1 MSNVRPHRA
10 FIMANDDRSV
20 DLLGAKPLAEA
31 VSTAVKATIDGAGA
45 FLGRICLP
53 AAEEFGLLLR
63 DQVGA
68 WRQRNA
74 LAILAKAEAK
84 LQKLPPAQS
93 RTTHPRL
100 VDLVLRDGSWSDE
113 DQMQERWAGLLATG
127 CTERGYNDE
136 NLILARYLAQIT
148 PAQARLIDCAV
159 RHAHSSEA
167 RPGYQS
173 LGKVYLTADK
183 LHGAIGPHTHRE
195 LIIMLDHLAGL
206 GLLAF
211 PTRAREDGVAEL
223 ALTAMAEQLFVR
235 CQGFDGEPDS
245 YFEGR
250 SE

>member
-1 MSNVRPHRA
+1 
-10 FIMANDDRSV
+10 MANDDRSI

-31 VSTAVKATIDGAGA
+31 VSAAVKATIDGAGA

-68 WRQRNA
+68 WRKRNA
-74 LAILAKAEAK
+74 LAILAKAEVK
-84 LQKLPPAQS
+84 LQQLPPATK
-93 RTTHPRL
+93 RTTHPRF

-113 DQMQERWAGLLATG
+113 DHMQERWAGLLATG

-159 RHAHSSEA
+159 RHAYSSEA
-167 RPGYQS
+167 RAGYQS
-173 LGKVYLTADK
+173 LGKVYLAPDM
-183 LHGAIGPHTHRE
+183 LHDAIGSHTHRE
-195 LIIMLDHLAGL
+195 LVLMLDHLSGV

-211 PTRAREDGVAEL
+211 STRAREDGVAEL

-235 CQGFDGEPDS
+235 CQGFEGEPDA
-245 YFEGR
+245 YFKVH
-250 SE
+250 SA